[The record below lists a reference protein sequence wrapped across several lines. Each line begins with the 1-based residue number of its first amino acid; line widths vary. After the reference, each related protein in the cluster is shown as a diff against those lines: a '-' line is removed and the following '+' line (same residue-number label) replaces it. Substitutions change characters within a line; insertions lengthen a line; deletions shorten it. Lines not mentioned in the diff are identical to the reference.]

1 MGTHLSID
9 ETSLSQGELNTIV
22 INKAAKGK
30 KGSLVVIQQIE
41 DQSTSYANEQRS
53 YKCLFIY
60 LQSSLK
66 GRFYY
71 CCFKARASFWLRC
84 LPRHKWWFLYR
95 KPRSE
100 YSYKSSL
107 YTLNSLKSF
116 GPCPTATQCERL
128 PMSTPA
134 ARGLTIFIEIS
145 SFSVIIVDF
154 KNSLEMCLVHIQHC
168 TVAQR
173 K

>member
-1 MGTHLSID
+1 MFSVVAILLSRHDKLHLNNFLDWKEEKYNSEFMLFKKKMGTHLSID
-9 ETSLSQGELNTIV
+9 ETFLSQGELYTIV

-84 LPRHKWWFLYR
+84 LPRLKWWFLYR

-100 YSYKSSL
+100 YSYK
-107 YTLNSLKSF
+107 
-116 GPCPTATQCERL
+116 
-128 PMSTPA
+128 
-134 ARGLTIFIEIS
+134 
-145 SFSVIIVDF
+145 
-154 KNSLEMCLVHIQHC
+154 H
-168 TVAQR
+168 
-173 K
+173 